1 MLRLQTWEKC
11 VKRKDPDEPH
21 SHVYKSPDTFWG
33 LYLINRCWCLM
44 ISSGS
49 LLVFFNKRLFLLK
62 WTWKNPE
69 WTVTVFFCSWG
80 PWTPRTSCSLHAIQH
95 FFTFQ
100 SHCSTRL
107 KNLEEDFELFWTW
120 TGPNESA
127 VIGNSSVWKRHN
139 AIRCLWDAAFVWMS
153 LFSNAFNKCSAV
165 WRAQKPLFFWFSAIW
180 IFPTIFT
187 SIKRFKASAGIY
199 MFWCCIEFKLISW
212 SVQ

>member
-80 PWTPRTSCSLHAIQH
+80 PWTPHTSCSLHAIQH
-95 FFTFQ
+95 FFTFK

-107 KNLEEDFELFWTW
+107 KNLEEDFWVVLDVNRSE
-120 TGPNESA
+120 
-127 VIGNSSVWKRHN
+127 WKRCDWKQF
-139 AIRCLWDAAFVWMS
+139 CLETTQRYQMS
-153 LFSNAFNKCSAV
+153 VRHSVCLNVIVF
-165 WRAQKPLFFWFSAIW
+165 
-180 IFPTIFT
+180 
-187 SIKRFKASAGIY
+187 KRF
-199 MFWCCIEFKLISW
+199 
-212 SVQ
+212 